1 MNKKNIF
8 LIGIVSMIS
17 IFLIACSEGSAGGD
31 GNGSDK
37 DDVKVGFILSLT
49 GNFAFMGEGIKEGLE
64 LYFEENDEIDGRK
77 VQLIFEDDGGDPQAA
92 LRKYEQLTLKQNV
105 DMIGGGTIGSIA
117 AALRDKVDAEK
128 RVPMINV
135 VGTGNTLSWD
145 NRSDYVW
152 RTSFSAWQYAAT
164 AGKFAA
170 EEVGKSA
177 VVVASDYVA
186 GHEIATDFIANFE
199 ENGGNIEKIIW
210 APVGTSDFSS
220 YLTQINEIK
229 PDSVFMFI
237 PGADGPRFVQQ
248 YKEFGL
254 RDKYQLLE
262 SSAMLNAP
270 STIKAVADAVV
281 GGQMVTNYFPELDNN
296 VNNEFVKKFKEKYG
310 KEPDNYAVNGYDSAQ
325 LIVEAIKKAES
336 TEADQI
342 VKALEEGISIDSPR
356 GPIEIDPVTNN
367 PIQNMYIVEGKKE
380 NDAILFELI
389 KTYEKVQMPKEATG
403 YKEY

>member
-8 LIGIVSMIS
+8 LFGIVSLIS
-17 IFLIACSEGSAGGD
+17 IFLVACNGGSTEGAEK
-31 GNGSDK
+31 GSDS
-37 DDVKVGFILSLT
+37 DEVKLGFILSLT
-49 GNFAFMGEGIKEGLE
+49 GNFAFMGEGIKDGIE
-64 LYFEENDEIDGRK
+64 LYFEENEVIDGKK
-77 VQLIFEDDGGDPQAA
+77 VQLIFEDDAGDPQAA

-105 DMIGGGTIGSIA
+105 DIIGGGTIGSIA

-128 RVPMINV
+128 SVPMINV

-152 RTSFSAWQYAAT
+152 RTSFSAWQYAST

-170 EEVGKSA
+170 EEVGKST
-177 VVVASDYVA
+177 VVVSSDYVA

-199 ENGGNIEKIIW
+199 EHGGNIEKIIW

-248 YKEFGL
+248 YNDFGL
-254 RDKYQLLE
+254 RDKYQLIE
-262 SSAMLNAP
+262 GSAMLNAP

-281 GGQMVTNYFPELDNN
+281 GGQMITNYFPELDNA
-296 VNNEFVKKFKEKYG
+296 VNNEFVEKFREKYG

-325 LIVEAIKKAES
+325 LIVEAIKKAGSVEV
-336 TEADQI
+336 DQI
-342 VKALEEGISIDSPR
+342 VKVLEEGISIDSPR
-356 GPIEIDPVTNN
+356 GPIEIDPFTNN
-367 PIQNMYIVEGKKE
+367 PIQNMYVIEGKKE
-380 NDAILFELI
+380 NDTISFELI
-389 KTYEKVQMPKEATG
+389 KTYEKIQMPKEATN